1 MGVYEDWFDFW
12 DSPKWPLE
20 EMQFLAFV
28 TGFTLQPWELL
39 FAHICHKSVK

>member
-12 DSPKWPLE
+12 DSPKWLLE
-20 EMQFLAFV
+20 EMQLAFV